1 MNTRLREY
9 RDRLLRMEALRV
21 REQVAGHVLTAQTGW
36 VPDSDDEDQL
46 CHQCDG
52 DGWGIVGVDW
62 DPDDY
67 INGPYVGEIERCTCC
82 GGSGKA
88 EDCTYW

>member
-1 MNTRLREY
+1 MDYPDNTVGGPVTM
-9 RDRLLRMEALRV
+9 DA
-21 REQVAGHVLTAQTGW
+21 H
-36 VPDSDDEDQL
+36 DDEPEF
-46 CHQCDG
+46 CWQCDG

-67 INGPYVGEIERCTCC
+67 INGPYVGEIERCPCC

-88 EDCTYW
+88 EDCKYW